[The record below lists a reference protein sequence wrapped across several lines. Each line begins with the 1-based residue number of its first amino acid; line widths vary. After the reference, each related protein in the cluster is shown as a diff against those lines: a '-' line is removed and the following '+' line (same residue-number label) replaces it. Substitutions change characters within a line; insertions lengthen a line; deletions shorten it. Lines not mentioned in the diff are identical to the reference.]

1 MNLKD
6 LLSRVRFQ
14 IGDPPTTFRTTAL
27 GDGQTV
33 WYDLPKQEV
42 NRAAVL
48 AVTVVSGASETILVD
63 YTMAA
68 PWSTTTAYV
77 TGAQVTYNLGFF
89 TALQNNT
96 DIAPVLGMNTAYWRD
111 DTAVSYAIDPEIGQ
125 VFLTKPVPI
134 NGTLIIAGQ
143 AWSLFSDMEL
153 AQIAIDSVRQH
164 VFGQEIEERYR
175 DAHGFIDY
183 RESMKT
189 LQNLPSIEEP
199 LVEMLTTIN
208 CFWALANDAAS
219 DSNVQ
224 TAEGTVID
232 RSTRYRQIM
241 EQIQALT
248 MRYQDYCGQL
258 NVGLYR
264 AESLQLRRVSRT
276 TGRLVPLFK
285 PREYD
290 DHRWPMR
297 LIPPVDHRYDDNSGV
312 PSPLWY
318 GNWGV

>member
-1 MNLKD
+1 MHLKD
-6 LLSRVRFQ
+6 LIARVRFQ

-48 AVTVVSGASETILVD
+48 AVTVVSGASETILTD
-63 YTMAA
+63 YTYAA
-68 PWSTTTAYV
+68 PWSATTTYAIG
-77 TGAQVTYNLGFF
+77 TQVTYNTEFF
-89 TALQNNT
+89 TA
-96 DIAPVLGMNTAYWRD
+96 IAASTGAQPTAGGNAFWRD
-111 DTAVSYAIDPEIGQ
+111 DTAIAYALDTEVGQ
-125 VFLTKPVPI
+125 VFLSVPI
-134 NGTLIIAGQ
+134 PLNATLIIAGA
-143 AWSLFSDMEL
+143 AWSLFADAEL
-153 AQIAIDSVRQH
+153 AQIAMDSVRQH
-164 VFGQEIEERYR
+164 VYGQEINERYR
-175 DAHGFIDY
+175 DARGFIAY
-183 RESMKT
+183 REEAKT
-189 LQNLPSIEEP
+189 LQNLPAIEEP

-208 CFWALANDAAS
+208 AFWALANDAAS
-219 DSNVQ
+219 DANVQ

-232 RSTRYRQIM
+232 RTTRYRQIM

-248 MRYQDYCGQL
+248 ARYQDYCGQL

-264 AESLQLRRVSRT
+264 SETLTLRRISRT

-290 DHRWPMR
+290 DHRWPTRM
-297 LIPPVDHRYDDNSGV
+297 IPPVDHRYDDTSGI

>member
-1 MNLKD
+1 MHLKD
-6 LLSRVRFQ
+6 LISRVRFQ
-14 IGDPPTTFRTTAL
+14 IGDPPQTFRTTAL

-42 NRAAVL
+42 NQAAVL
-48 AVTVVSGASETILVD
+48 GVQVISGASEAILID
-63 YTMAA
+63 YTMAGV
-68 PWSTTTAYV
+68 WSATTTYAS
-77 TGAQVTYNLGFF
+77 GNQVTYNMGFF
-89 TALQNNT
+89 TALQAST
-96 DIAPVLGMNTAYWRD
+96 DVVPASGGNAYWRD
-111 DTAVSYAIDPEIGQ
+111 DSAVAYAIDPELGQ
-125 VFLTKPVPI
+125 VFLAQPVPL
-134 NGTLIIAGQ
+134 NGTLVIAGV

-153 AQIAIDSVRQH
+153 AQIAMDSVRQH
-164 VFGQEIEERYR
+164 TFAQEIEERYR
-175 DAHGFIDY
+175 DAHGFINY
-183 RESMKT
+183 RETSKS
-189 LQNLPSIEEP
+189 LQNLPAIEEP

-219 DSNVQ
+219 DTNVQ

-232 RSTRYRQIM
+232 RTTRYRQLM
-241 EQIQALT
+241 EQIGALT
-248 MRYQDYCGQL
+248 ARYQDYCGQL

-264 AESLQLRRVSRT
+264 SETLQLRRVSRT

-290 DHRWPMR
+290 DHRWPTR
-297 LIPPVDHRYDDNSGV
+297 LTPPVDHRHDDNSGV

>member
-1 MNLKD
+1 VHLRD
-6 LLSRVRFQ
+6 LMSRVRFQ
-14 IGDPPTTFRTTAL
+14 IGDPPQNFRTTAL
-27 GDGQTV
+27 GDGQTI
-33 WYDLPKQEV
+33 WFDLPKQEV

-48 AVTVVSGASETILVD
+48 AVEVVSGAVQTVLVD
-63 YTMAA
+63 YSMAG
-68 PWSTTTAYV
+68 PWTATTAYM
-77 TGAQVTYNLGFF
+77 TGTQVTYNLRFY
-89 TALQNNT
+89 TATQNST
-96 DIAPVLGMNTAYWRD
+96 GLAPVSGGNTLWRD
-111 DTAVSYAIDPEIGQ
+111 DTSVAYAIDPEIGQ
-125 VFLTKPVPI
+125 IFLGIPVPL
-134 NGTLIIAGQ
+134 NATLIITGA
-143 AWSLFSDMEL
+143 AWSLFADAEL
-153 AQIAIDSVRQH
+153 AQIVMDSVRQH
-164 VFGQEIEERYR
+164 AYAQEIEERYR

-183 RESMKT
+183 RETAKT
-189 LQNLPSIEEP
+189 LQNLPAIEEP
-199 LVEMLTTIN
+199 LVEMLSTIN

-232 RSTRYRQIM
+232 RATRYRQIM

-248 MRYQDYCGQL
+248 ARYQDYCGQL

-264 AESLQLRRVSRT
+264 TEVLQLRRTSRT

-290 DHRWPMR
+290 DHRWPTR
-297 LIPPVDHRYDDNSGV
+297 LIPPVDHRNDDVSGI

>member
-1 MNLKD
+1 MYLKD
-6 LLSRVRFQ
+6 LIARVRFQ

-48 AVTVVSGASETILVD
+48 AVTVVSGASETLLTD
-63 YTMAA
+63 YTMAT
-68 PWSTTTAYV
+68 PWSSTTAYNV
-77 TGAQVTYNLGFF
+77 GAQVDYNTRFF
-89 TALQNNT
+89 TA
-96 DIAPVLGMNTAYWRD
+96 IAPSTGVFPAVGGNSSWRD
-111 DTAVSYAIDPEIGQ
+111 DTATSFAIDTENGQ
-125 VFLTKPVPI
+125 VFLTNPVPL
-134 NGTLIIAGQ
+134 NGTLIISGA
-143 AWSLFSDMEL
+143 AWSLFSDYEL
-153 AQIAIDSVRQH
+153 AQIALDSVRQH
-164 VFGQEIEERYR
+164 VYAQEIEERYR
-175 DAHGFIDY
+175 DMRGFIDY
-183 RESMKT
+183 REEVKS
-189 LQNLPSIEEP
+189 LLNLPQIEEP

-232 RSTRYRQIM
+232 RATRYRQIM
-241 EQIQALT
+241 DQIAALT
-248 MRYQDYCGQL
+248 ARYQDYCGQL

-264 AESLQLRRVSRT
+264 AETLQLRRTSYT

-290 DHRWPMR
+290 DHRWPTR
-297 LIPPVDHRYDDNSGV
+297 LIPPVDHRNDDNSGI

>member
-1 MNLKD
+1 MHLVD
-6 LLSRVRFQ
+6 LISRVRFQ

-27 GDGQTV
+27 GDGQTI

-48 AVTVVSGASETILVD
+48 AVTVVSGASETILTD
-63 YTMAA
+63 YTYATA
-68 PWSTTTAYV
+68 WSSTTAYV
-77 TGAQVTYNLGFF
+77 VGQQITYNTSFF
-89 TALQNNT
+89 TCLIANT
-96 DIAPVLGMNTAYWRD
+96 NQAPVTGGNTYWRD
-111 DTAVSYAIDPEIGQ
+111 DTAIAYALDTEVGQ
-125 VFLTKPVPI
+125 VFLAVPVPL
-134 NGTLIIAGQ
+134 NATLIIAGA
-143 AWSLFSDMEL
+143 AWSLFADAEL
-153 AQIAIDSVRQH
+153 AQIAMDSVRQH
-164 VFGQEIEERYR
+164 VFGQEINERYR
-175 DAHGFIDY
+175 DARGFIAY
-183 RESMKT
+183 REEAKT
-189 LQNLPSIEEP
+189 LQNLPAIEEP

-208 CFWALANDAAS
+208 AFWALANDAAS
-219 DSNVQ
+219 DANVQ

-232 RSTRYRQIM
+232 RTTRYRQIM

-248 MRYQDYCGQL
+248 ARYQDYCGQL

-264 AESLQLRRVSRT
+264 SETLQLRRTSRT

-285 PREYD
+285 SREYD

-297 LIPPVDHRYDDNSGV
+297 EIPPVDHRYDDNSGI

>member
-1 MNLKD
+1 MKLTD
-6 LLSRVRFQ
+6 LMSRVRFQ
-14 IGDPPTTFRTTAL
+14 IGDPPQTFRTTAL

-42 NRAAVL
+42 NSAAVL
-48 AVTVVSGASETILVD
+48 GVTIVSGASEVLLTD
-63 YTMAA
+63 FSMAT
-68 PWSTTTAYV
+68 PWSSTTVYS
-77 TGAQVTYNLGFF
+77 TGAQVDYNNYFY
-89 TALQNNT
+89 TALQASTNQT
-96 DIAPVLGMNTAYWRD
+96 PVPGGTVYWRD
-111 DTAVSYAIDPEIGQ
+111 DTAIAYAIDPEQGQ
-125 VFLTKPVPI
+125 IFMATPVPL

-143 AWSLFSDMEL
+143 AWSLFSDYEL
-153 AQIAIDSVRQH
+153 AQIAMDSVRQH
-164 VFGQEIEERYR
+164 TFAQEIEERYR

-183 RESMKT
+183 REEVKT
-189 LQNLPSIEEP
+189 LSNLPAIEEP

-232 RSTRYRQIM
+232 RTTRYRQLM

-248 MRYQDYCGQL
+248 SRYQDYCGQL

-264 AESLQLRRVSRT
+264 SETLQLRRTSRT

-290 DHRWPMR
+290 DHRWPTR
-297 LIPPVDHRYDDNSGV
+297 LIPPVDHRNDDNSGI

>member
-1 MNLKD
+1 MNLTD
-6 LLSRVRFQ
+6 LISRVRFQ
-14 IGDPPTTFRTTAL
+14 IGDPPTPFRTTAL

-33 WYDLPKQEV
+33 WFDLPKQEINSGV
-42 NRAAVL
+42 VT
-48 AVTVVSGASETILVD
+48 AVTVVAGAVQTVLTDFSLAPAWSASVA
-63 YTMAA
+63 YT
-68 PWSTTTAYV
+68 
-77 TGAQVTYNLGFF
+77 TGNQVSLNLSYY
-89 TALQNNT
+89 TALQNSTNHS
-96 DIAPVLGMNTAYWRD
+96 PVPGGNSFWRD
-111 DTAVSYAIDPEIGQ
+111 DTGIAYMINTEIGQ
-125 VFLTKPVPI
+125 VFLGDPVAI
-134 NGTLIIAGQ
+134 NSVLVIVGN
-143 AWSLFSDMEL
+143 AWSLFSDAEL
-153 AQIAIDSVRQH
+153 AQIAMDSVRQH
-164 VFGQEIEERYR
+164 VYGQEIEERYR

-183 RESMKT
+183 RETTKN

-199 LVEMLTTIN
+199 LVETLTTIN
-208 CFWALANDAAS
+208 CFWALSNDAAS

-248 MRYQDYCGQL
+248 SKYQDYCGQL

-264 AESLQLRRVSRT
+264 SETLQLRRVSRT

-290 DHRWPMR
+290 DHRWPVR
-297 LIPPVDHRYDDNSGV
+297 LIPPVDHRHDDNSGI